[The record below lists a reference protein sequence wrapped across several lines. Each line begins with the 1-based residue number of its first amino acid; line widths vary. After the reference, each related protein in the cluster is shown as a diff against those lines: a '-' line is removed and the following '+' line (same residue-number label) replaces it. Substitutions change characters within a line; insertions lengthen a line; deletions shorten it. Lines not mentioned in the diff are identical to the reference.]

1 MDPEYK
7 NESFTTLSIK
17 TSVAQKYRKFS
28 RQIGG
33 SQSSVMERMVT
44 FFERHQLSPDD
55 ELPNHLIKTEK
66 KLLQRINAVIG
77 IIKDIEKKQTLPTV
91 GILQALFQAE
101 LEGSQNKP
109 HWPSDEKAMA
119 SLEAELR
126 QLNQNAL

>member
-33 SQSSVMERMVT
+33 SQSSVMERMIT

-101 LEGSQNKP
+101 LQEGQNKP

-119 SLEAELR
+119 ALEAELR